1 MIVRNDVTQVRSAM
15 NNPIPLEYVTSFADA
30 NQAMMQQLTSAL
42 LTSGDSGV
50 EFSRFAEV
58 ASVQQNYLAEMSALW
73 VNTLMR
79 PATTSQKADKSDRR
93 FARDQWNQSPYHN
106 FLKDMYL
113 VNTRFVNNL
122 IERAIVDEKT
132 RGRLRFFARQI
143 LDAMS
148 PANYLATNPQ
158 ALQRAL
164 ETGGDSVALGIRNLL
179 QDISKGRITMSDEQA
194 FEVGRNLA
202 VTPGAVVF
210 ENELIQLIQYRPL
223 TDQVGTRPLLI
234 VPPAINKFYVLDLEP
249 ANSFVRYAV
258 EQGNTIFMV
267 SWRNVTAEQGH
278 LTWGD
283 YLELGIAQAI
293 DSTLAVT
300 GADQLNAL
308 GFCVGG
314 TLLGCATAVLA
325 VRGEKKIAS
334 LTFMTTMLDFSDPGE
349 IGLLI
354 DEAGVAA
361 RERMIGKGG
370 IMPGEELAFV
380 FSTLR
385 GNDLIWPYVS
395 GNYLEGRQPDAFDLL
410 FWNADSTNLPGP
422 MYCWYVR
429 NTYLENNLCVP
440 GKTIQCGVP
449 LHLGQIN
456 VPTYVLASR
465 EDHIVPWR
473 TAYRTT
479 KLVSGSVRFVLAASG
494 HIAGAINPASRNKRS
509 FWIDGKLDGEAEQ
522 WLQFAQEVPGSWW
535 NDWSAWLQKQAGP
548 LVPARSQLGGSGFS
562 EIEVAPGKYVK
573 ERSR

>member
-1 MIVRNDVTQVRSAM
+1 
-15 NNPIPLEYVTSFADA
+15 
-30 NQAMMQQLTSAL
+30 
-42 LTSGDSGV
+42 
-50 EFSRFAEV
+50 
-58 ASVQQNYLAEMSALW
+58 
-73 VNTLMR
+73 
-79 PATTSQKADKSDRR
+79 
-93 FARDQWNQSPYHN
+93 
-106 FLKDMYL
+106 
-113 VNTRFVNNL
+113 
-122 IERAIVDEKT
+122 
-132 RGRLRFFARQI
+132 LRFFARQI

-158 ALQRAL
+158 ALQRAM

-258 EQGNTIFMV
+258 EQGNTVFMV

-278 LTWGD
+278 LTWDD

-293 DSTLAVT
+293 DSALAVT

-354 DEAGVAA
+354 DDAGVAA

-429 NTYLENNLCVP
+429 NTYLENSLCVP
-440 GKTIQCGVP
+440 GKTVQCGVP
-449 LHLGQIN
+449 LDLGQIN

-473 TAYRTT
+473 TAYRTS
-479 KLVSGSVRFVLAASG
+479 KLLSGSVRFVLAASG

-509 FWIDGKLDGEAEQ
+509 FWIDGKLDGEPEQ
-522 WLQFAQEVPGSWW
+522 WLELAQEVPGSWW

-548 LVPARSQLGGSGFS
+548 PVPARSQLGDSGFS
-562 EIEVAPGKYVK
+562 EIEVAPGRYVK

>member
-1 MIVRNDVTQVRSAM
+1 M
-15 NNPIPLEYVTSFADA
+15 NSPIPLEYVTSFADA

-42 LTSGDSGV
+42 LTSGDSGAD
-50 EFSRFAEV
+50 FSRFAEV

-93 FARDQWNQSPYHN
+93 FAGDQWNQSPYHN

-113 VNTRFVNNL
+113 VNTRYVNNL
-122 IERAIVDEKT
+122 IERAMVDERT

-158 ALQRAL
+158 ALQRAM

-258 EQGNTIFMV
+258 EQGNTVFMV

-278 LTWGD
+278 LTWDD

-293 DSTLAVT
+293 DSALAVT

-354 DEAGVAA
+354 DDAGVAA

-429 NTYLENNLCVP
+429 NTYLENSLCVP
-440 GKTIQCGVP
+440 GKTVQCGVP
-449 LHLGQIN
+449 LDLGQIN

-473 TAYRTT
+473 TAYRTS
-479 KLVSGSVRFVLAASG
+479 KLLSGSVRFVLAASG

-509 FWIDGKLDGEAEQ
+509 FWIDGKLDGEPEQ
-522 WLQFAQEVPGSWW
+522 WLELAQEVPGSWW

-548 LVPARSQLGGSGFS
+548 PVPARSQLGDSGFS
-562 EIEVAPGKYVK
+562 EIEVAPGRYVK

>member
-1 MIVRNDVTQVRSAM
+1 
-15 NNPIPLEYVTSFADA
+15 
-30 NQAMMQQLTSAL
+30 
-42 LTSGDSGV
+42 
-50 EFSRFAEV
+50 
-58 ASVQQNYLAEMSALW
+58 
-73 VNTLMR
+73 
-79 PATTSQKADKSDRR
+79 
-93 FARDQWNQSPYHN
+93 
-106 FLKDMYL
+106 
-113 VNTRFVNNL
+113 
-122 IERAIVDEKT
+122 
-132 RGRLRFFARQI
+132 
-143 LDAMS
+143 MS

-158 ALQRAL
+158 ALQRAM

-210 ENELIQLIQYRPL
+210 ENELIQLIQYWPL
-223 TDQVGTRPLLI
+223 TDQVGARPLLI
-234 VPPAINKFYVLDLEP
+234 VPPAINKFYVFDLEP

-258 EQGNTIFMV
+258 EQSNTVFMV
-267 SWRNVTAEQGH
+267 SWRNVNTEQGH
-278 LTWGD
+278 LTWND

-293 DSTLAVT
+293 DSALAIT
-300 GADQLNAL
+300 GVDRLNAL

-314 TLLGCATAVLA
+314 TLLGCAAGVLA
-325 VRGEKKIAS
+325 ARGEQKIAS

-361 RERMIGKGG
+361 RERTIGKGG

-440 GKTIQCGVP
+440 GKTVHCGVP
-449 LHLGQIN
+449 LDLGQIN

-473 TAYRTT
+473 TAYRTS

-509 FWIDGKLDGEAEQ
+509 FWIDGKLGGQPEH
-522 WLQFAQEVPGSWW
+522 WLEFAREVPGSWW
-535 NDWSAWLQKQAGP
+535 NDWSAWLRNNAGP
-548 LVPARSQLGGSGFS
+548 LVPARSQLGNSHFS
-562 EIEVAPGKYVK
+562 EIEAAPGKYVK

>member
-1 MIVRNDVTQVRSAM
+1 MIVHDVRQVKGAM
-15 NNPIPLEYVTSFADA
+15 TNPIPLEYVTSFADA

-42 LTSGDSGV
+42 LTSGESGAD
-50 EFSRFAEV
+50 FSRFAEV
-58 ASVQQNYLAEMSALW
+58 AAVQQNYLAEMSALW
-73 VNTLMR
+73 MNTLML
-79 PATTSQKADKSDRR
+79 PATTPQRADKSDRR
-93 FARDQWNQSPYHN
+93 FAGDQWKQSPYHN

-113 VNTRFVNNL
+113 VNTRYVNNL

-158 ALQRAL
+158 ALQRAM

-258 EQGNTIFMV
+258 AQGNTVFML

-278 LTWGD
+278 LTWDD

-293 DSTLAVT
+293 DSALAIT

-314 TLLGCATAVLA
+314 TLLGCGAGVLA
-325 VRGEKKIAS
+325 AHGEQKIAS

-361 RERMIGKGG
+361 RERTIGKGG

-429 NTYLENNLCVP
+429 NTYLENNLCVS
-440 GKTIQCGVP
+440 GKTVQCGAP
-449 LHLGQIN
+449 LDLGQIN

-509 FWIDGKLDGEAEQ
+509 FWIDGKFGGEAEQ
-522 WLQFAQEVPGSWW
+522 WLEFAREVPGSWW
-535 NDWSAWLQKQAGP
+535 NDWSAWLQKRVGP
-548 LVPARSQLGGSGFS
+548 RVPARSQLGGSRFS
-562 EIEVAPGKYVK
+562 EIEAAPGRYVK

>member
-1 MIVRNDVTQVRSAM
+1 M

-30 NQAMMQQLTSAL
+30 NQAMMQQLTSAM
-42 LTSGDSGV
+42 LTSGDSGAD
-50 EFSRFAEV
+50 FSRFAEV
-58 ASVQQNYLAEMSALW
+58 ALVQQNYLAEMSALW

-79 PATTSQKADKSDRR
+79 PATTSQKTNKSDRR
-93 FARDQWNQSPYHN
+93 FAGDQWKQSPYHN

-113 VNTRFVNNL
+113 VNTRYMNNL

-132 RGRLRFFARQI
+132 RGRLRFFTRQI

-158 ALQRAL
+158 ALQRAM

-258 EQGNTIFMV
+258 EQGNTVFML

-278 LTWGD
+278 LTWDD

-293 DSTLAVT
+293 DSALAIT

-314 TLLGCATAVLA
+314 TLLGCGAGVLA
-325 VRGEKKIAS
+325 AHGEQKIAS

-361 RERMIGKGG
+361 RERKIGKGG

-429 NTYLENNLCVP
+429 NTYLENNLCVS
-440 GKTIQCGVP
+440 GKTVQCGAP
-449 LHLGQIN
+449 LDLGQIN

-509 FWIDGKLDGEAEQ
+509 FWIDGKFGGEAEQ
-522 WLQFAQEVPGSWW
+522 WLEFAREVPGSWW
-535 NDWSAWLQKQAGP
+535 NDWSAWLQKHVGP
-548 LVPARSQLGGSGFS
+548 RVPARSQLGGSRFS
-562 EIEVAPGKYVK
+562 EIEAAPGRYVK